1 MRIKT
6 QRVDY
11 RLISPDALASYMRF
25 RGESTRSLG
34 EKVGC
39 SHGTI
44 HNYASGKIKLVPEGR
59 AKVLCRVL
67 GVPLEVLFVPEVST
81 VTRDVPPKA
90 KGGMTVSRKVA

>member
-25 RGESTRSLG
+25 REETTRSLG

-44 HNYASGKIKLVPEGR
+44 HNYARGNVKFVPEKR
-59 AKVLCRVL
+59 AKALCRVL
-67 GVPLEVLFVPEVST
+67 GVPLEVLFVPKAST
-81 VTRDVPPKA
+81 VTRDVPPRTA
-90 KGGMTVSRKVA
+90 A